1 MKNLIFL
8 ALLTFSSWACTKE
21 LIAPAAL
28 SNNPKENQLD
38 KAIDSLVQKHGKNLN
53 TVGMTIGYW
62 KNGQTRIYGYG
73 ETERGKG
80 QTPDTHTFFEIGSI
94 SKTFTATAMM
104 EWLNEKGLSL
114 DSPIQPFLPTDVPA
128 LSKEGVAITFKQL
141 LNHSSGLP
149 YFPSNINLKGNIANA
164 LASYTETN
172 LFDFLKNGKLNNVP
186 GTTYE
191 YSNTALGLAGTILA
205 RENKTTYGD
214 YIQEKVCTPL
224 GLTETKATLSPAEKE
239 RLSKTYKSGKPTDFW
254 ESLGAL
260 DGAGVIKSTTSDLIK
275 YGIACLNPPQSELGK
290 AMRTTQEPTFKDS
303 KNLGEGLEVC
313 LAWIKIH
320 PKDGSAPVFFHNGGT
335 GGFNTN
341 IFVDK
346 TNNLVIVVCYNSYD
360 DSRKE
365 ETTARGEL
373 NNELIYLIRK

>member
-1 MKNLIFL
+1 MKNLILL
-8 ALLTFSSWACTKE
+8 ALLAFGILGCNKE

-28 SNNPKENQLD
+28 SNNPKESRLD
-38 KAIDSLVQKHGKNLN
+38 KDIDSLVQKHGKNLN

-73 ETERGKG
+73 ETELGKG
-80 QTPDTHTFFEIGSI
+80 QTPDAHTFFEIGSI
-94 SKTFTATAMM
+94 TKTFTATAIM

-114 DSPIQPFLPTDVPA
+114 DSQIQPFLPTDIPV

-141 LNHSSGLP
+141 LVHSSGLA

-164 LASYTETN
+164 LAAYTETN

-191 YSNTALGLAGTILA
+191 YSNTAFGLAGTILA
-205 RENKTTYGD
+205 RENKMTYGE

-224 GLTETKATLSPAEKE
+224 GLTGTKATLSPAEKE
-239 RLSKTYKSGKPTDFW
+239 RLSKAYKSGKPTDFW
-254 ESLGAL
+254 ESIGAL

-275 YGIACLNPPQSELGK
+275 YGVACINPPQNELGK
-290 AMRTTQEPTFKDS
+290 AMRATQEPTFKDA
-303 KNLGEGLEVC
+303 KNLGEGIDQC
-313 LAWIKIH
+313 LAWLKIN

-346 TNNLVIVVCYNSYD
+346 TNNLVVVVCYNSYD

-365 ETTARGEL
+365 ESTARGEL